1 MGSLWAG
8 SPYRVR
14 AARLAITTES
24 RGGSRG
30 RVQGVR
36 TPPAKMNCGF
46 LIQLAFCKKK
56 NYVVY
61 WCWSRAREECN
72 PSNKKSLIRPWR
84 ACSQAIIVGPGLTL
98 FSWQNWP
105 RNDAWSNVLFH
116 ALLTQHRVSNS
127 DWNCWTQHCK
137 EQLRRRKIK
146 YYNRRWIKALIL
158 WRPKKLAPTDNK
170 FRQQFCTEKQ
180 MHVAKQRDGR

>member
-1 MGSLWAG
+1 MGSLW
-8 SPYRVR
+8 

>member
-1 MGSLWAG
+1 
-8 SPYRVR
+8 
-14 AARLAITTES
+14 
-24 RGGSRG
+24 
-30 RVQGVR
+30 
-36 TPPAKMNCGF
+36 MNCGF

-56 NYVVY
+56 KNFVVY
-61 WCWSRAREECN
+61 WYWSRAREECN
-72 PSNKKSLIRPWR
+72 PSYKKILDPSLESLLAGYHRGSRTYP
-84 ACSQAIIVGPGLTL
+84 

-105 RNDAWSNVLFH
+105 RNDAWSNLLFH

-137 EQLRRRKIK
+137 EQHRRRKIK

-170 FRQQFCTEKQ
+170 FRQKFCTEKQ
-180 MHVAKQRDGR
+180 LQVDKQRDGR

>member
-1 MGSLWAG
+1 
-8 SPYRVR
+8 
-14 AARLAITTES
+14 
-24 RGGSRG
+24 
-30 RVQGVR
+30 
-36 TPPAKMNCGF
+36 MNCGF

-56 NYVVY
+56 KLCGLLVLKQSKRRVQ
-61 WCWSRAREECN
+61 
-72 PSNKKSLIRPWR
+72 PLLQKSLIRPWR
-84 ACSQAIIVGPGLTL
+84 ACSQAIIVGPGLTP

-105 RNDAWSNVLFH
+105 RNNAWSNVLFH

-137 EQLRRRKIK
+137 EQHRRRKIK

-170 FRQQFCTEKQ
+170 FRQKFCTEKQ
-180 MHVAKQRDGR
+180 LQVDKQRDGR